1 MEKKEKNV
9 NTVISA
15 YETVLKIL
23 EKYKIKDL
31 IKGLLFLIVMY
42 GMMIGYTLVQN
53 EKFVDKFIP

>member
-42 GMMIGYTLVQN
+42 GMMIYY
-53 EKFVDKFIP
+53 